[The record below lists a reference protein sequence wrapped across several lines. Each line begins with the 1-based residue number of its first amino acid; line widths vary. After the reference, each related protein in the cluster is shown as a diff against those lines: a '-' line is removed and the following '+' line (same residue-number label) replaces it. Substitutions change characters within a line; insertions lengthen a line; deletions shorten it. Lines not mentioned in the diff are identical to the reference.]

1 LSIVLRRRRMRRDR
15 KSGARDFGGDLV
27 LMIVVMGVAG
37 SGKST
42 IGSMLARRLDWEF
55 ADADSFHPAANVEK
69 MSRGVPLTDEDR
81 GPWLAAIA
89 AWMARLGREGRHA
102 IVACSALK
110 RSYRRVLV
118 GSRPDARIVYLK
130 GERELIAA
138 RMAARNGHFMPVGLL
153 ESQFRTLEEPG
164 PEENPV
170 VVSIAAPPQDM
181 VDAILLK
188 LRPPLSGD
196 TR

>member
-1 LSIVLRRRRMRRDR
+1 
-15 KSGARDFGGDLV
+15 
-27 LMIVVMGVAG
+27 MIVVMGVAG

-81 GPWLAAIA
+81 VPWLEAIA
-89 AWMARLGREGRHA
+89 AWMDRLEKEGRQG

-110 RSYRRVLV
+110 RSYRRLLV
-118 GSRPDARIVYLK
+118 GNRPDARIVYLK
-130 GERELIAA
+130 GERELIAV
-138 RMAARNGHFMPVGLL
+138 RMAVRSGHFMPVGLL

-164 PEENPV
+164 PDENPL
-170 VVSIAAPPQDM
+170 VVSIDAPPQDM

-188 LRPPLSGD
+188 LRSPVI
-196 TR
+196 

>member
-1 LSIVLRRRRMRRDR
+1 MV
-15 KSGARDFGGDLV
+15 
-27 LMIVVMGVAG
+27 IVVMGVAG

-42 IGSMLARRLDWEF
+42 IGSMLAHRLDWQF

-81 GPWLAAIA
+81 FPWLEAIA
-89 AWMARLGREGRHA
+89 AWMDRLGREGRHG

-138 RMAARNGHFMPVGLL
+138 RMAARSAHFMPVGLL

-164 PEENPV
+164 PDEIPL

-188 LRPPLSGD
+188 LRPPSSDD

>member
-1 LSIVLRRRRMRRDR
+1 MI
-15 KSGARDFGGDLV
+15 
-27 LMIVVMGVAG
+27 IVVMGVAG

-69 MSRGVPLTDEDR
+69 MSRGMPLSDEDR

-89 AWMARLGREGRHA
+89 DWMARLGREGRHG

-110 RSYRRVLV
+110 RSYRRLLV
-118 GSRPDARIVYLK
+118 ANQPDARIVYLK

-138 RMAARNGHFMPVGLL
+138 RMAARSGHFMPVGLL

-164 PEENPV
+164 PDENPL